1 MMGKAIP
8 LQQAGEFGRKNVP
21 IELHILRFN
30 FCILRCS
37 ASVNDRSIQIV
48 PVLGTLGPSHPEAG
62 FGRLRRRQPG
72 SGVAGTTVG
81 KAGKPCCILA
91 CSDCVSGEGQ
101 EAWRSGAPQG
111 G

>member
-37 ASVNDRSIQIV
+37 ASVND
-48 PVLGTLGPSHPEAG
+48 LCTLA
-62 FGRLRRRQPG
+62 
-72 SGVAGTTVG
+72 
-81 KAGKPCCILA
+81 A
-91 CSDCVSGEGQ
+91 CSSALSVY
-101 EAWRSGAPQG
+101 
-111 G
+111 